1 MMRDYPP
8 LETNKTRNQKLS
20 RCNNNIW
27 KRLKTPRRFVRQ
39 EFNIFWREMQLK
51 TLQVWQVD
59 LARATSSLALA
70 ARVSFEVDLWASLE
84 FKVRLY
90 TRRFVVYD
98 CRPGVWKLL
107 LVPNFRWRNYD
118 IIAMNNAGMITTKM
132 FLVFDHYVLTITFYT
147 YLYSYQPKDNDDP
160 YEQHSNHR

>member
-20 RCNNNIW
+20 RCNNNMW

-39 EFNIFWREMQLK
+39 
-51 TLQVWQVD
+51 
-59 LARATSSLALA
+59 
-70 ARVSFEVDLWASLE
+70 E

-107 LVPNFRWRNYD
+107 LMPNFRWRNYD

-132 FLVFDHYVLTITFYT
+132 FLVFDHYVLTIIVQLTFYLT
-147 YLYSYQPKDNDDP
+147 YTVINPRTMMIHTSNTAITDRTVFRTDWTPDLYTNELRS
-160 YEQHSNHR
+160 